1 MHLSSAQQEKSI
13 VGLCVFSRRLLMGCL
28 IHVSRHWMRSA
39 DSQLGICFPNQ
50 NYSALKF
57 LPIEAKKLLG
67 SAEKNRV
74 GRVTGTRT
82 IFLFGLRV
90 NVIFPDI

>member
-1 MHLSSAQQEKSI
+1 MCIFTQALD
-13 VGLCVFSRRLLMGCL
+13 GLFNTCVKALDAFRWFSP
-28 IHVSRHWMRSA
+28 IT
-39 DSQLGICFPNQ
+39 CFPNQ
-50 NYSALKF
+50 NYSALKI

-82 IFLFGLRV
+82 IFLFGLTS
-90 NVIFPDI
+90 IEPDFTDFHTFARR